1 MTSVRTGPDDDARLD
16 AAFAVFRHD
25 CRRAPADDLAARV
38 MARIAAGDPEAARF
52 HRTARGYAAAAAVLL
67 AFGVGGSIHVRSS
80 SAGPRVAPNVD
91 DLVDDLVEARLA
103 REQSAALSDQPVTG
117 KADQPMTGTGR

>member
-80 SAGPRVAPNVD
+80 AAGPRVAPR
-91 DLVDDLVEARLA
+91 VDDLVEARLA